1 MELRHLRY
9 FVAVAERL
17 NFTAAA
23 ESLGVSQPPLSQQIR
38 DLEAE
43 IDAELFE
50 RTSRRVVLT
59 RAGADFLDRSRGILA
74 QAAEAAERARAI
86 GAGCAGILNVGLTGS
101 VLAGPLGEHLH
112 LFRGAY
118 ANVDVRIHELAPDRQ
133 IEHLKARHVDLCFQ
147 RSPPPDPDL
156 AVELAWPERVGV
168 VMARGHGLADAQFLT
183 LKDLAG
189 QPYISLRLRDSR
201 FANDMW
207 NACIAAG
214 FVPALCQEVVE
225 ATSLMSLAAAGM
237 GVALIPEFAGIL
249 RHPKVVFRSLAP
261 PSPVADVHAVRLRT
275 TDAVVD
281 NFLGMMR
288 ETTPRIAAELRADVD
303 RMSGNAPPAAG

>member
-38 DLEAE
+38 DLETE
-43 IDAELFE
+43 IGADLFE

-59 RAGADFLDRSRGILA
+59 RAGVDLLDRSRLILA
-74 QAAEAAERARAI
+74 QAHEAIERARAI
-86 GAGCAGILNVGLTGS
+86 GSGSAGIINIGLTGS
-101 VLAGPLGEHLH
+101 VLTGPTGELIRM
-112 LFRGAY
+112 FRNTYG
-118 ANVDVRIHELAPDRQ
+118 NVDIRIHELPPDRQ
-133 IEHLKARHVDLCFQ
+133 IESLRAGLVDLCLQ
-147 RSPPPDPDL
+147 RSPPSDPDL
-156 AVELAWPERVGV
+156 AIEIAWHERVGV
-168 VMARGHGLADAQFLT
+168 VVARRHALARASSLALT
-183 LKDLAG
+183 DLRE

-214 FVPALCQEVVE
+214 YVPTLCQEVVE

-237 GVALIPEFAGIL
+237 GVALVPEFASIL
-249 RHPKVVFRSLAP
+249 RHPKVAFRVLDPPAP
-261 PSPVADVHAVRLRT
+261 TADVYAIRPKHV
-275 TDAVVD
+275 DAVVD
-281 NFLGMMR
+281 GFLALMR
-288 ETTPRIAAELRADVD
+288 ANAAQIAADLRSEVGCLD
-303 RMSGNAPPAAG
+303 RPDPG